1 MNGYTKVAAV
11 AGMVALL
18 FGCVPTVQYTPAA
31 GEAASAGTSGSD
43 YPGAS
48 ECASWQAVFEDPQ
61 RYSIS
66 LQQTASEIASRCGP
80 PYSVGHSK
88 PPVVSSGADQCANL
102 RAVVEDRAR
111 YGIPTPPADA
121 EALLQCNPEHL
132 QAAPNSPAVAAAH
145 VAPTPAPVVAGNQ
158 CPTTSQI
165 IQILRCGSA
174 IPNPTPADLQQCAGG
189 LDLGV
194 LWNCIRS
201 DRALQHV
208 PLSAIS
214 PQQAPT
220 PPPQAPALPP
230 QTTPNTASL
239 CDPAR
244 VRAGLIA
251 IDNQDLDPVAKG
263 MAAQML
269 MQMLGCSAGPPAQ
282 LTPTPQTT
290 TCIPLGGGMFT
301 CTSQ

>member
-1 MNGYTKVAAV
+1 MNGLTKVAAV
-11 AGMVALL
+11 AGMAALL
-18 FGCVPTVQYTPAA
+18 LGCAPAVQYTPAA
-31 GEAASAGTSGSD
+31 DEAASGGTGGSD
-43 YPGAS
+43 YPGANAGHG
-48 ECASWQAVFEDPQ
+48 EPPAVS
-61 RYSIS
+61 Y
-66 LQQTASEIASRCGP
+66 
-80 PYSVGHSK
+80 
-88 PPVVSSGADQCANL
+88 GADRCANL

-145 VAPTPAPVVAGNQ
+145 AAPTPAPVVAGNQ

-201 DRALQHV
+201 DRALQDV

-230 QTTPNTASL
+230 QATPNTASL

-244 VRAGLIA
+244 VRAALIA

-263 MAAQML
+263 MAMQML
-269 MQMLGCSAGPPAQ
+269 MQTLGCSAAPVASP
-282 LTPTPQTT
+282 LPQRTL
-290 TCIPLGGGMFT
+290 CIPLGGGMFDCET
-301 CTSQ
+301 Q

>member
-1 MNGYTKVAAV
+1 MNGFTKVAAV

-18 FGCVPTVQYTPAA
+18 FGCAPTVQYTPAA

-43 YPGAS
+43 YP
-48 ECASWQAVFEDPQ
+48 
-61 RYSIS
+61 
-66 LQQTASEIASRCGP
+66 
-80 PYSVGHSK
+80 
-88 PPVVSSGADQCANL
+88 GADQCANL

-220 PPPQAPALPP
+220 PPPQ
-230 QTTPNTASL
+230 TTPNTASL

-251 IDNQDLDPVAKG
+251 IDNQDLGPVAKG

-269 MQMLGCSAGPPAQ
+269 MQTLGCSAAPVAPP
-282 LTPTPQTT
+282 PPQTT